1 MRPSLL
7 PLALAACLLIPS
19 AHARAQSLGALVDQ
33 LFTFGQCGQPL
44 CLDVDNTHGEH
55 FIPALTQ
62 GNQTVLGFLSQSIGR
77 STANLPIS
85 ATSSGSTFRIV
96 DGLPVRTSTSA
107 GPIFAERSQTLG
119 RGRFFVG
126 ANVSG
131 IAFQSLNGA
140 PTSDLRFNFGHQDV
154 GAPGLGDPLLENDL
168 ISTQIA
174 LEVSQQV
181 AAVFATWGILDFVDI
196 GIAVPLLRTAI
207 TGTSSGQVTPFGPV
221 AVHRFGG
228 DSANP
233 ILRTTKT
240 VSGSASGIGDVA
252 ARLKVNLGQSE
263 TFGVAVLTDVRLP
276 TGREEDFLGTGSAS
290 IRALG
295 ILGGQFGN
303 FAPHLNAGYVA
314 RTDTLQND
322 AIIGTLGFD
331 ALVTEWATVAA
342 DMITEWQLG
351 ANRITLPQTI
361 EYVTPFSRSY
371 PATSIPDKRQ
381 NVLNMSVGAKFTV
394 RGGTVIVL
402 NAIVPVN
409 KTGLQPGVAWTAGL
423 EYTF

>member
-1 MRPSLL
+1 MRPSPL
-7 PLALAACLLIPS
+7 PLALAVCLLVPS
-19 AHARAQSLGALVDQ
+19 ANARAQSLSALIND
-33 LFTFGQCGQPL
+33 LFTYGECGQPL

-62 GNQTVLGFLSQSIGR
+62 GNQTVLGFLTQSIGR

-140 PTSDLRFNFGHQDV
+140 QTSDLRFNFGHQDV
-154 GAPGLGDPLLENDL
+154 GAPGLGDPLLENDM

-181 AAVFATWGILDFVDI
+181 AAVFVTWGVLDFVDI
-196 GIAVPLLRTAI
+196 GVAVPLLRTAI
-207 TGTSSGQVTPFGPV
+207 SGTSIGQVTPFGSV

-233 ILRTTKT
+233 VLRTSKV
-240 VSGSASGIGDVA
+240 VSGTASGIGDIA

-263 TFGVAVLTDVRLP
+263 TFGVALMTDVRIP
-276 TGREEDFLGTGSAS
+276 TGRAEDFLGTGSAS

-295 ILGGQFGN
+295 IVGGQFGN
-303 FAPHLNAGYVA
+303 FAPHFNAGYIA

-322 AIIGTLGFD
+322 AILGTLGFD
-331 ALVTEWATVAA
+331 ALVTDWATVAA
-342 DMITEWQLG
+342 DVISEWQLG
-351 ANRITLPQTI
+351 ANRITLPGTI
-361 EYVTPFSRSY
+361 EYVTPFERSY
-371 PATSIPDKRQ
+371 PATSIPNKRQ
-381 NVLNMSVGAKFTV
+381 NVLNMSMGAKFTV

-409 KTGLQPGVAWTAGL
+409 KTGLQPGMAWTAGL